1 MEALARGATGDG
13 ATGPSTTGARTPG
26 PNGDAAPT
34 DAAARDAASN
44 RQRVGRYFAAHSC
57 FACGQLNL
65 GGLRLRLHAAG
76 DRCWT
81 EATLPRDFQGWEG
94 ITHGGVVSAILDEV
108 MAWSLI
114 GADRLGFTARLE
126 VDFKRPVPVERAI
139 RAEGWIVER
148 RRRRFDTRA
157 HITDVLSGEVLAE
170 AQAIYLA
177 APREQEEAL
186 RERYDIRIVDED
198 AR

>member
-1 MEALARGATGDG
+1 M
-13 ATGPSTTGARTPG
+13 
-26 PNGDAAPT
+26 
-34 DAAARDAASN
+34 
-44 RQRVGRYFAAHSC
+44 RQRVGRYDFAAHAC

-65 GGLRLRLHAAG
+65 AGLRLVLHASG

-81 EATLPRDFQGWEG
+81 ETSLPATFQGWEG

-126 VDFKRPVPVERAI
+126 VDFKRPVPVNNAI
-139 RAEGWIVER
+139 RAEGWIEGH

-157 HITDVLSGEVLAE
+157 LITDVATGQVLAE
-170 AQAIYLA
+170 ARAVYLG
-177 APREQEEAL
+177 APLEQDAAL
-186 RERYDIRIVDED
+186 RERYDVRILPED
-198 AR
+198 NG